1 MDVGEFLH
9 IFVPLFAVIDPFA
22 SLPLYISFTSGL
34 SDREKKKIVR
44 DSTLTAVSL
53 LLFFQFT
60 GMYILDFFGIS
71 IAALMIAGGIL
82 MLLVGIEMVRE
93 GDKPRSTRKKEKIR
107 EETGDIAIVPL
118 GTPMLAGPGAI
129 SLAIILMGKY
139 GSSPVGIVAVAI
151 SIIAVIGITTLFFL
165 GGNYISRI
173 MGEKGARAFTRV
185 MGLLVTA
192 FAIQYILDGIALYFG
207 L

>member
-1 MDVGEFLH
+1 MDLNSFLH
-9 IFVPLFAVIDPFA
+9 IFVPVFAVIDPFA

-34 SDREKKKIVR
+34 SVKQRRRIIR
-44 DSTLTAVSL
+44 DATITSISL

-60 GMYILDFFGIS
+60 GIYILNFMGIS
-71 IAALMIAGGIL
+71 IAALMIAGGVL

-93 GDKPRSTRKKEKIR
+93 GDKPRSTKKREKLH
-107 EETGDIAIVPL
+107 EEVGDVAIVPI

-139 GSSPVGIVAVAI
+139 GSTVGGVLEILI
-151 SIIAVIGITTLFFL
+151 SIISVILITALLFL
-165 GGNYISRI
+165 GADYVAKF
-173 MGEKGARAFTRV
+173 MGEKGSRAFTRI

-192 FAIQYILDGIALYFG
+192 FAIQYILDGIAMYFS

>member
-1 MDVGEFLH
+1 MDFVDFLH
-9 IFVPLFAVIDPFA
+9 IFVPIFAVIDPFA
-22 SLPLYISFTSGL
+22 ALPLYLSFSHGL
-34 SDREKKKIVR
+34 SKDDKNRIIKE
-44 DSTLTAVSL
+44 STITAVSL

-71 IAALMIAGGIL
+71 IAALMIAGGVL
-82 MLLVGIEMVRE
+82 MILVGIEMVRE
-93 GDKPRSTRKKEKIR
+93 GDKPRSTRKKDKLV
-107 EETGDIAIVPL
+107 EETGDVAIVPL

-139 GSSPVGIVAVAI
+139 GSSPVGIVSITI
-151 SIIAVIGITTLFFL
+151 SIISVIAITAIFFM
-165 GGNYISRI
+165 GGNYVSKI
-173 MGEKGARAFTRV
+173 MGEKGSKAFTRV

-192 FAIQYILDGIALYFG
+192 FAVQYILDGISMYFH

>member
-1 MDVGEFLH
+1 MNFSDFLH

-22 SLPLYISFTSGL
+22 ALPLYLSFSTGL
-34 SDREKKKIVR
+34 SKEDKKRIIKEA
-44 DSTLTAVSL
+44 TLTAIFL
-53 LLFFQFT
+53 LLFFQYT

-71 IAALMIAGGIL
+71 IPALMIAGGIL

-93 GDKPRSTRKKEKIR
+93 GDKPRSTRKKDKIR

-129 SLAIILMGKY
+129 SLVIILMGKY
-139 GSSPVGIVAVAI
+139 NSGPVDALVISL
-151 SIIAVIGITTLFFL
+151 SIIAVILFTALLFV
-165 GGNYISRI
+165 GGNFMSKI

-192 FAIQYILDGIALYFG
+192 FSVQYILDGISLYFG

>member
-1 MDVGEFLH
+1 MDTNTFLH

-34 SDREKKKIVR
+34 SSRERKRIIR
-44 DSTLTAVSL
+44 DSSITAVSL
-53 LLFFQFT
+53 LIFFQFT
-60 GMYILDFFGIS
+60 GVYILDFFGIS
-71 IAALMIAGGIL
+71 IAALMIAGGLL
-82 MLLVGIEMVRE
+82 MLLVGVEMVRE
-93 GDKPRSTRKKEKIR
+93 GDKPRSTRKKEKLH

-129 SLAIILMGKY
+129 SLVIILMGEY
-139 GSSPVGIVAVAI
+139 SNQPINVIYIALSII
-151 SIIAVIGITTLFFL
+151 SIIALTALLFL
-165 GGNYISRI
+165 GGDYVAKF
-173 MGEKGARAFTRV
+173 MGEKGSRAFTRV

-192 FAIQYILDGIALYFG
+192 FAIQYILDGIAQYFG

>member
-1 MDVGEFLH
+1 MDAGEFLH

-34 SDREKKKIVR
+34 SEREKRRIVR
-44 DSTLTAVSL
+44 DASLTAVLL

-71 IAALMIAGGIL
+71 IAALMIAGGVL

-139 GSSPVGIVAVAI
+139 GSSPLGALAVAA
-151 SIIAVIGITTLFFL
+151 SIIAVIGITALFFL

-192 FAIQYILDGIALYFG
+192 FAIQYILDGISLYFG